1 MAEEEIKKK
10 AKELCQEYLPDN
22 MKNIWARENIVAKCV
37 ESAIMEITQYKDTEL
52 RNQEQS
58 LLWTFYYILDI
69 LDIEGVM
76 RDCAIKIFKRH
87 LINKDL

>member
-10 AKELCQEYLPDN
+10 AKELGQKYFPDN
-22 MKNIWARENIVAKCV
+22 MNVWARENIEAKYV
-37 ESAIMEITQYKDTEL
+37 ESAVMEMAQYKDIEL

-58 LLWTFYYILDI
+58 LLWTFYHVLDI
-69 LDIEGVM
+69 LALEGEARDI
-76 RDCAIKIFKRH
+76 AIKEFKNH